1 MSADKLKR
9 NQKGIIKEIIGKN
22 KFERQRLLH
31 LGFVPGT
38 NISCYQKVF
47 GTHAFEIK
55 GGHFA
60 LRKETAKNIIL
71 ES

>member
-9 NQKGIIKEIIGKN
+9 NQKGIIKKIIGEDN
-22 KFERQRLLH
+22 MERQRLLH

-38 NISCYQKVF
+38 KISCYQRVF

-60 LRKETAKNIIL
+60 IRKETAKNIIL
-71 ES
+71 EL